1 MTTDLPGDGGDSSG
15 SVWMILVGAAAYCL
29 SFSSAVATPLGVDPE
44 DEDDDEEDESDESDD
59 PHADSATAVATTAM
73 AVSHFLVIGGPT
85 CIVRSLSSSRTGVRQ
100 RPELKLV
107 LTV

>member
-1 MTTDLPGDGGDSSG
+1 MTTVLPGGGGDLSG

-44 DEDDDEEDESDESDD
+44 DEDEDEDEEDESDESDESDD

-73 AVSHFLVIGGPT
+73 AASHFLVIGGPM
-85 CIVRSLSSSRTGVRQ
+85 CIVLSLSCAE
-100 RPELKLV
+100 PELR
-107 LTV
+107 LTT